1 MIHIFS
7 HICGQNDHIV
17 ALMRKKGEKRIDV
30 MGCDVT
36 RLGCRHGDD
45 VIFRR
50 QGDDAEANLIG

>member
-36 RLGCRHGDD
+36 RLGCDMEMTSYFDGKGMMQR
-45 VIFRR
+45 
-50 QGDDAEANLIG
+50 LT